1 MKKNIQ
7 KKLKSSFLSKLLR
20 SLYLIVTLLI
30 FSFTQLSAK
39 GNVLSK
45 SEMSESQQNKTI
57 TGKVKDAYG
66 DPLPGVSVVIKGTSK
81 GTITDIDGN
90 YTLLDLPGNADLQF
104 SFIGM
109 KTQEVAVG
117 DQKTINIVM
126 AEESIGLDEIVA
138 IGYGVQRKADLTGS
152 VANISSE
159 KLNTQ
164 SNINI
169 GNALQGK
176 IAGVDI
182 VSQGGSP
189 GAGSKIMIRGIGTL
203 NNSSPLYIV
212 DGMYM
217 DNMDHIN
224 PNDISSIDVLKD
236 ASSAAIYGS
245 RAANGVIIVTTKEGT
260 NTNGT
265 PILDVSINLGVQMP
279 NKYLDMLNAKEWAEV
294 TTVAR
299 AAINSPVLDMAMDL
313 QNKSDNDWQRIML
326 GSALMQNYNA
336 SLRGGT
342 SAYTYYASLGYMN
355 QEGVVKGTNYE
366 RFTLQFKSDYTKGIF
381 SAGNNVVLTND
392 NSAPHP
398 DESRGGLLGSV
409 LQTIPTLEKYDDSR
423 IGGYGG
429 TYGDVVN
436 LNHPLGVMD
445 SRLADRYNENMKAF
459 INLYAKLELLP
470 GLEYKLNFTPDFQ
483 FNRYMNYSGIYD
495 WGLRANQVT
504 SLSEERGRW
513 KNLLLE
519 NTISYSKDFNGGHK
533 IALLAGYS
541 YQNNEYRYLVAKG
554 KGMAEGLKEIDAATI
569 ERVNGGNF
577 NRSVLTSLFGRAFY
591 SYKDK
596 YLFTATIRRDGSSKF
611 SEVNRYGNF
620 PSFSVGWN
628 VAEENFMD
636 NVDWLDQFKIR
647 GGYGVL
653 GNQEIGN
660 YQYTSTIT
668 TGINYPDGGSGLL
681 QGAFPKDFSSPN
693 IKWEETG
700 MSNFGID
707 FIGLGNKLTLTTDY
721 YIKKTKDILLSVPIP
736 ISSGGAND
744 PIRNA
749 GEIINKGFEFNLG
762 WNDQLDN
769 GIFYGVDFLGSF
781 IDNEVKKMG
790 TGTQAI
796 WGGSTQQ
803 NINTSKTIAGYPIG
817 GYWLIPENGYFQSE
831 AEVTAHNKDGNLIQ
845 PIAKPGDVRF
855 LDVNGDGQINDED
868 RVYSGSPF
876 PDLTASINGNIAY
889 KNFDFIVGLQ
899 GVFGNKIFNA
909 TRQTLE
915 DVTKGTN
922 FLRTTLDY
930 WTPDNPNAAHPRLV
944 WDDPNRN
951 TRAESDRYLEDG
963 SFVRLRTLQL
973 GYTFPKSLFDGFIQ
987 KARIYFNAE
996 NLFTI
1001 TNYTGF
1007 SPDVNTSASTSR
1019 GFDNFTYP
1027 TNRVFMIGLNITL

>member
-7 KKLKSSFLSKLLR
+7 RNQKLSILDKFPQCF
-20 SLYLIVTLLI
+20 YLIVALL
-30 FSFTQLSAK
+30 FSTTHLFATPTD
-39 GNVLSK
+39 LSK
-45 SEMSESQQNKTI
+45 SEVNGIEQTKTI
-57 TGKVKDAYG
+57 SGKVMDAFN
-66 DPLPGVSVVIKGTSK
+66 DPLPGVTVVIKGTSK
-81 GTITDIDGN
+81 GTITDMDGN
-90 YTLLDLPGNADLQF
+90 YTLVDVPGTAVLQF

-109 KTQEVAVG
+109 KTQDITVG
-117 DQKTINIVM
+117 SQNNINITLE
-126 AEESIGLDEIVA
+126 EESIGLDEIVA

-169 GNALQGK
+169 GSALQGK

-224 PNDISSIDVLKD
+224 PNDIASIDVLKD
-236 ASSAAIYGS
+236 ASSSAIYGS
-245 RAANGVIIVTTKEGT
+245 RAANGVIIITTKEGD

-265 PILDVSINLGVQMP
+265 PIVDVSINLGVQMP
-279 NKYLDMLNAKEWAEV
+279 NKYLDLLNAEEWAEV

-299 AAINSPVLDMAMDL
+299 EAVNRPTLDMAMDL
-313 QNKSDNDWQRIML
+313 KNKPDNDWQRIML

-342 SAYTYYASLGYMN
+342 SAYKYYSSVGYMN

-381 SAGNNVVLTND
+381 TAGNNIVLTNS

-398 DESRGGLLGSV
+398 SESRGGLLGSV
-409 LQTIPTLEKYDDSR
+409 LQSLPTLEKYDESR
-423 IGGYGG
+423 VGGYGG
-429 TYGDVVN
+429 SYGDVVN

-445 SRLADRYNENMKAF
+445 PKLADRYNENMKAF
-459 INLYAKLELLP
+459 INLYAELELLP
-470 GLEYKLNFTPDFQ
+470 GLKYKLNFTPDFQ
-483 FNRYMNYSGIYD
+483 LNRYMNYEGVYD
-495 WGLRANQVT
+495 WGLRANGIT
-504 SLSEERGRW
+504 SLTEERGNW
-513 KNLLLE
+513 KNILLE
-519 NTISYSKDFNGGHK
+519 NTMSYLKDFDGGHRLS
-533 IALLAGYS
+533 LLGGYS
-541 YQNNEYRYLVAKG
+541 YQNNEYRYLVARG
-554 KGMAEGLKEIDAATI
+554 KGMAEGLKEIDAATV

-577 NRSVLTSLFGRAFY
+577 NRSVLTSVFGRAFY
-591 SYKDK
+591 SYKNK

-620 PSFSVGWN
+620 PSFSIGWN
-628 VAEENFMD
+628 VAEENFMHD
-636 NVDWLDQFKIR
+636 IDWLDQLKIR

-660 YQYTSTIT
+660 YQYASTIT
-668 TGINYPDGGSGLL
+668 TGINYPDGNGGLI
-681 QGAFPKDFSSPN
+681 QGAFPKEFSSPN
-693 IKWEETG
+693 IKWEETA
-700 MSNFGID
+700 MSNFGVD
-707 FIGLGNKLTLTTDY
+707 FISLGNRLSLTADY
-721 YIKKTKDILLSVPIP
+721 YIKKTSDILLTVPIP

-749 GEIINKGFEFNLG
+749 GEIVNKGFEFNIG
-762 WNDQLDN
+762 WNDQLNN
-769 GIFYGVDFLGSF
+769 GVSYSIDFLGSM
-781 IDNEVKKMG
+781 IENEVKKMG

-796 WGGSTQQ
+796 WGGATQQ

-817 GYWLIPENGYFQSE
+817 GYWLIPVDGYFQNE
-831 AEVTAHNKDGNLIQ
+831 DEVNAHSKEGQLIQ
-845 PIAKPGDVRF
+845 ATAKPGDIRF
-855 LDVNGDGQINDED
+855 KDVNGDGQINDED

-876 PDLTASINGNIAY
+876 PDFTASINGNIAY
-889 KNFDFIVGLQ
+889 KNFDFMIGVQ

-922 FLRTTLDY
+922 FLKSTLDY
-930 WTPDNPNAAHPRLV
+930 WTPSNLNAAHPRLA

-951 TRAESDRYLEDG
+951 TRAESNRYLEDG

-973 GYTFPKSLFDGFIQ
+973 GYLIPESLFAQYIQ
-987 KARIYFNAE
+987 KARVYMNVE

-1007 SPDVNTSASTSR
+1007 SPDVNTSNATYR

-1027 TNRVFMIGLNITL
+1027 TNRVFMIGLNITF